1 MSSVALAA
9 QKIASLHPMLQ
20 EVPIELLQL
29 AVMFVSASL
38 LLGLLIAPIAGFST
52 YVERRVAARIQSRI
66 GCNRVGPEGLLQ
78 FLADGIKLILKEDNV
93 PKGADKA
100 LFRLAP
106 FLVVM
111 GAFMSFACVPFGRHL
126 VVANL
131 NVGVL
136 YLISIS
142 SFAVVGILL
151 AGWSS
156 NNKWSLLGAMRSAA
170 QIVSYEI
177 PLGLA
182 LMVPVLLAGSLNLQD
197 LNAFQAGG
205 LRNWIFFTAFPGPF
219 IAFFVYFISALA
231 EVNRTPFDLPEAE
244 SELVAGY
251 NTEYSGI
258 RWGLF
263 FVAEYANM
271 FLVSAISVTAF
282 FGGWQP
288 SRSNIVISG
297 LALLFTFFFIA
308 KSGHYLSKLI
318 PALLRGKPIFAMLS
332 NIKPFKLSKPGWIV
346 IGLLS
351 LAGAVALQMA
361 ADFWLVTLMVF
372 IAKCYFFV
380 FIIIWIRW
388 VLPRYRVDQLM
399 DLCWKKLIPIGFACL
414 LWTAFLSL
422 FGGWS
427 GLL

>member
-1 MSSVALAA
+1 MSSIELAA
-9 QKIASLHPMLQ
+9 NKIVSLNPLFQ
-20 EVPIELLQL
+20 EIPIEFIYLGLMLL
-29 AVMFVSASL
+29 SASL

-52 YVERRVAARIQSRI
+52 YIERRIAGRIQSRI
-66 GCNRVGPEGLLQ
+66 GCNRVGPEGVLQ
-78 FLADGIKLILKEDNV
+78 FLADGIKLLLKEDNM
-93 PKGADKA
+93 PKGADA
-100 LFRLAP
+100 PLFKLAP

-111 GAFMSFACVPFGRHL
+111 GAFMSFACVPFGKYL
-126 VVANL
+126 VVANI
-131 NVGVL
+131 NVGIL

-182 LMVPVLLAGSLNLQD
+182 LMVPVLLSGSLGLQD
-197 LNAFQAGG
+197 LNTAQAGG
-205 LRNWIFFTAFPGPF
+205 MRNWFIFAAFPGPF

-244 SELVAGY
+244 SELVSGY

-258 RWGLF
+258 RWGMF

-288 SRSNIVISG
+288 SRSNIVVSTM
-297 LALLFTFFFIA
+297 ALFFTFLILV
-308 KSGHYLSKLI
+308 KTVDYLSKVI
-318 PALLRGKPIFAMLS
+318 PGLLQGKKLFSLLS
-332 NIKPFKLSKPGWIV
+332 NFRPMRMNKVGWIA
-346 IGLLS
+346 ILCAS
-351 LAGAVALQMA
+351 IAGAGVLQLF
-361 ADFWLVTLMVF
+361 ADFWPVILITF
-372 IAKCYFFV
+372 IAKCYFFM
-380 FIIIWIRW
+380 FIIMWIRW

-427 GLL
+427 GLF